1 MIISIHQPQYLPWL
15 PYYSKIARSDIF
27 IFLDDVQYQKNGLQN
42 RNELKNSNGR
52 FWLTV
57 PVSVNLGDKLNEV
70 KIVKSGWS
78 IKHIKSISLNYA
90 KASNFK
96 HSFPITCQDDFDN
109 FISFL
114 PPSDG
119 PIFANIKIE
128 SKNPPRSLPI
138 LDGVEL
144 KNRFRRSLGFDPL

>member
-1 MIISIHQPQYLPWL
+1 MAGMIYLGINHL
-15 PYYSKIARSDIF
+15 LFIILAVVHLIADG
-27 IFLDDVQYQKNGLQN
+27 LDGL
-42 RNELKNSNGR
+42 
-52 FWLTV
+52 
-57 PVSVNLGDKLNEV
+57 
-70 KIVKSGWS
+70 I
-78 IKHIKSISLNYA
+78 A

-96 HSFPITCQDDFDN
+96 HSYLISCQEDLDN
-109 FISFL
+109 FISVL

-138 LDGVEL
+138 LDGVEI